1 MAIWAKKLAHIFKA
15 SQDSTTIRVGHGL
28 LGRVLALNKRVHIGR
43 RLRNG
48 AANHVAAWL
57 LVDCIEPALS
67 TELARDGAACV
78 RHLTL
83 SKGDPT
89 EALMSHDAA
98 VDSAHLFNTVIPN
111 EGSPVTNQKASG
123 RCWLFAATNV
133 LPVPIMNHFNIES
146 FELSQKYLYYFD
158 KLEAANYILEQIID
172 TSDRDVDDRLVQR
185 LLLNPAEDGG
195 QWDMFYNLVDKY
207 GVVPQSL
214 YPDTWSAQNA
224 RLLRTI
230 LSTKIREFAL
240 VLRELARKA
249 DADAADAEFAW
260 RFTDKDK
267 KFREH
272 RSTPL
277 AFAKQFTGE
286 DSACD
291 VQNLTSIVHD
301 PRNEPNTRLTIDRLG
316 NVVGGRSA
324 SYINVDMDT
333 LKTACVDMIK
343 AGKPIFFGCD
353 FGKFRHR
360 NSGIMDL
367 AIFDY
372 EAGFGTTLLEQ
383 NKADRLRSGES
394 LMTHAMILTGVHLD
408 EQTGKPVR
416 RKVQNSHGT
425 ETGDKGYLV
434 MTDAW
439 ADEFMYQAV
448 VDAKFLADHVKA
460 ALKTEPIVL
469 PLWDPLG
476 SLA

>member
-1 MAIWAKKLAHIFKA
+1 MSTQKLSRAA
-15 SQDSTTIRVGHGL
+15 APLS
-28 LGRVLALNKRVHIGR
+28 LAAVTARGP
-43 RLRNG
+43 
-48 AANHVAAWL
+48 
-57 LVDCIEPALS
+57 EFLS
-67 TELARDGAACV
+67 DITNRV

-89 EALMSHDAA
+89 EALMSHDSA
-98 VDSAHLFNTVIPN
+98 VDSPHLFNTLIPN

-133 LPVPIMNHFNIES
+133 LRVPIMNHFNVES

-158 KLEAANYILEQIID
+158 KLEGANYILEQIID
-172 TSDRDVDDRLVQR
+172 TSDRDIDDRLVQR
-185 LLLNPAEDGG
+185 LLLDPTEDGG
-195 QWDMFYNLVDKY
+195 QWDMFYNLVEKY

-224 RLLRTI
+224 RLMRIMLA
-230 LSTKIREFAL
+230 TKIREFAL
-240 VLRELARKA
+240 ILRALAKTG
-249 DADAADAEFAW
+249 DADAVSAKKNEQMVQIQDILTTLLGAPPRADAEFVW
-260 RFTDKDK
+260 QFTDKDK
-267 KFREH
+267 KLREH

-286 DSACD
+286 GSECD
-291 VQNLTSIVHD
+291 MQSLTSIVHD

-324 SYINVDMDT
+324 TYINVDMRT
-333 LKTACVDMIK
+333 LKAACVDMIK

-360 NSGIMDL
+360 DRGIMDL
-367 AIFDY
+367 AVFDY

-383 NKADRLRSGES
+383 SKADRLRSGES

-408 EQTGKPVR
+408 AQTGRPVR
-416 RKVQNSHGT
+416 WKVQNSHGT
-425 ETGDKGYLV
+425 ERGDKGYLV

-448 VDAKFLADHVKA
+448 VDAKFLADDVKA
-460 ALKTEPIVL
+460 ASTKEPVVL